1 MMNLRRLWPWPRQP
15 RTVCIGHLPVEA
27 GCVLLIDP
35 CQLRDRLFPGNA
47 PVEDWY
53 EQAVVAR
60 IDQVRDEHWEV
71 AAPSAAGQA
80 AGLPLGHFVI
90 SGAGDGHYPV
100 EASYLPDG
108 TLAEV
113 RIRFL
118 PARAERPTN
127 RQPG

>member
-1 MMNLRRLWPWPRQP
+1 MNLRRLWPWRKPR
-15 RTVCIGHLPVEA
+15 RTLCIGHLPVEA

-35 CQLRDRLFPGNA
+35 CQLRDRLFPGN
-47 PVEDWY
+47 PQVDDWY

-60 IDQVRDEHWEV
+60 IDHIRDEHWEL
-71 AAPSAAGQA
+71 AAPAADAQGA
-80 AGLPLGHFVI
+80 AFALGHLVI

-100 EASYLPDG
+100 EASYLADG

-118 PARAERPTN
+118 PNGA
-127 RQPG
+127 